1 MNIQM
6 IDLQSQ
12 YKRLKKEIDAAIQ
25 EVIDSSSFINGP
37 QVKTFCS
44 HLEEYMNAPYI
55 IPCGNGT
62 DALLLALRASDIQQ
76 GDEVILPAF
85 TYIAAVEMVAS
96 LGVTPVLVD
105 VYPDTFNMNTEHL
118 EQAISRQTKAIIP
131 VHLFGQSCNMEPVMK
146 IAEKYKL
153 KVIED
158 NAQSLGAD
166 YTFSDGTV
174 KKTGTIGHIGTLSFF
189 PSKPLA
195 CYGDGGAVIT
205 SDATLA
211 ERIRM
216 IANHGQ
222 TQKYHHKTIGCNS
235 RLDTI
240 QAAILDVKLKYINSF
255 TDARRK
261 VAGDYDR
268 TLSSLP
274 ELKIPTS
281 SPFSTHIYHQ
291 YTIRVKNGRR
301 DALQA
306 FLKEQNIPTMIYYPL
321 PVHEQEAYKWV
332 ARTSGTVSNAASL
345 CKEVLSL
352 PIHTEMTDETQRFI
366 IENIIRFFRK

>member
-37 QVKTFCS
+37 QVKAFCT
-44 HLEEYMNAPYI
+44 HLEEYMNALYI

-62 DALLLALRASDIQQ
+62 DALLLALRALDIQPE
-76 GDEVILPAF
+76 DEVILPAF
-85 TYIAAVEMVAS
+85 NYIAAVEMVAS
-96 LGVTPVLVD
+96 LGITPVLVD
-105 VYPDTFNMNTEHL
+105 VDPDTFNMNTEQL

-131 VHLFGQSCNMEPVMK
+131 VHLFGQSCDMEPVMK
-146 IAEKYKL
+146 IAGKYKL

-174 KKTGTIGHIGTLSFF
+174 QKTGTIGHIGTLSFF

-216 IANHGQ
+216 LANHGQ
-222 TQKYHHKTIGCNS
+222 TQKYHHNIIGCNS

-261 VAGDYDR
+261 VADTYDR

-274 ELKIPTS
+274 EIKIPIS
-281 SPFSTHIYHQ
+281 SPFSTHVYHQ
-291 YTIRVKNGRR
+291 YTIRIKNGQR
-301 DALQA
+301 DALQT
-306 FLKEQNIPTMIYYPL
+306 FLKEQNIPTTIYYPL
-321 PVHEQEAYKWV
+321 PVHEQEAYKWI
-332 ARTSGTVSNAASL
+332 ARTSGSVNNSASL

-352 PIHTEMTDETQRFI
+352 PVHTEMTDETQRFI

>member
-1 MNIQM
+1 M